1 MNKKMGILAAVC
13 LTGMGI
19 GLLLLSAQGKMTVIV
34 DGQPQVVEANGWTVG
49 QVLRDAGIEF
59 NNQDRVLPA
68 PGRILLN
75 VGLIRVDHARPV
87 QVRSSRQA
95 ESITFVSSTRIAG
108 NLLARAGI
116 RFFPGDRLYWNG
128 RQISSSDMLPPA
140 VTYDLEFK
148 PGTAIIL
155 DVDGNRRVIFSAAA
169 TLGEAL
175 WENGVT
181 LEAADRLTPG
191 MDSPLEPDMTAVVQR
206 ARPLTIQVGEQQV
219 NARTAAATVGEALA
233 QVGVALQGSD
243 YSRPAAGEPLP
254 DEGRIEVV
262 RVREDV
268 IISQT
273 SVAFENEYVEDPET
287 ELDQRSV
294 IEPGQYGIQAKRQR
308 VVYENG
314 KEVSRTT
321 EAEWTASQPKTQKVG
336 YGTKV
341 VIRTLDTPGGT
352 IEYWRAVD
360 VYATSYSP
368 CRSAADRCYPSTS
381 LGLPV
386 KRGVIGVS
394 KQWYNLLAGQPVYVP
409 GYGQAVIADVGG
421 GLSGKKWIDLGFTDD
436 EFEAWHQNVTLY
448 FLTPVPANVPWI
460 LP

>member
-1 MNKKMGILAAVC
+1 MGILAAIC
-13 LTGMGI
+13 LAGMGI
-19 GLLLLSAQGKMTVIV
+19 GLLMFSAQGKMTVIV
-34 DGQPQVVEANGWTVG
+34 DGQPQVVSANGWTVG
-49 QVLRDAGIEF
+49 QVLRNAGIEF
-59 NNQDRVLPA
+59 DSQDRVLPA

-75 VGLIRVDHARPV
+75 VGVIQVDHSRPV
-87 QVRSSRQA
+87 RVRDSRQL
-95 ESITFVSSTRIAG
+95 ENVSFFSSVRIAG

-128 RQISSSDMLPPA
+128 KQISSSDVLPAAA
-140 VTYDLEFK
+140 VYDLEFK
-148 PGTAIIL
+148 PGKTVIL

-175 WENGVT
+175 WENGVI

-191 MDSPLEPDMTAVVQR
+191 MDSPLEAEMLAVVQR

-243 YSRPAAGEPLP
+243 FSRPAAGEPLP
-254 DEGRIEVV
+254 EEGRIEVV
-262 RVREDV
+262 RVCEDV
-268 IISQT
+268 VISQT
-273 SVAFENEYVEDPET
+273 SVAFDYEYVEDPET

-314 KEVSRTT
+314 KEVSRIT
-321 EAEWTASQPKTQKVG
+321 EAEWTASEPKTQKVG
-336 YGTKV
+336 YGSKV
-341 VIRTLDTPGGT
+341 VIRTLETPGGT

-386 KRGVIGVS
+386 KRGVIGVT

-421 GLSGKKWIDLGFTDD
+421 GISGQKWIDLGFTDE